1 MESMIYNDVMII
13 LNKASKELIPEVLDY
28 YRRNRA
34 FLAPYE
40 GVRDEK
46 LVDTTLLEEYGDE
59 SDMSSLDEH
68 MIECDC
74 TRCVSNYSSYCT
86 NPGILIVRKNK
97 CAYCSSFKNR

>member
-1 MESMIYNDVMII
+1 MSKIKCNETNCKHNSHQHCTKNMIKVNDIPKCES
-13 LNKASKELIPEVLDY
+13 
-28 YRRNRA
+28 
-34 FLAPYE
+34 YE

-59 SDMSSLDEH
+59 SDMSSIDEH